1 MHKLI
6 GVFGQQLR
14 HDIET
19 LAVERVEL
27 LARPLAKGGAQA
39 RRRDERS
46 VVALERAEALRMH
59 AAEHMSRDPLHGG
72 KRQDFWSHHLGGLL
86 IGCDGCAAD
95 RYGKLAVE
103 RPSPTPARQCRRFR
117 AAQSKEIARTHP
129 NAGDIQSGQRE
140 RGPANKTCNKKGLP
154 R

>member
-46 VVALERAEALRMH
+46 VVALERAEAE
-59 AAEHMSRDPLHGG
+59 A
-72 KRQDFWSHHLGGLL
+72 Q
-86 IGCDGCAAD
+86 
-95 RYGKLAVE
+95 
-103 RPSPTPARQCRRFR
+103 FR
-117 AAQSKEIARTHP
+117 AAGLDRYFRGLLTEAE
-129 NAGDIQSGQRE
+129 AGCPVTSEMMLEKAMRRLRSQKVDTVVFTGTLAGVEAAKAAGFRAVAVGGAAGEDE
-140 RGPANKTCNKKGLP
+140 RRKMRALADYELSHYEDWL
-154 R
+154 RLE

>member
-27 LARPLAKGGAQA
+27 LARPLAKGGTQA
-39 RRRDERS
+39 RRGDERS
-46 VVALERAEALRMH
+46 VVALERAEALCMH

-86 IGCDGCAAD
+86 IGRGGTPSTDTE
-95 RYGKLAVE
+95 KLAAEVL
-103 RPSPTPARQCRRFR
+103 P
-117 AAQSKEIARTHP
+117 HP
-129 NAGDIQSGQRE
+129 GA
-140 RGPANKTCNKKGLP
+140 TV
-154 R
+154 